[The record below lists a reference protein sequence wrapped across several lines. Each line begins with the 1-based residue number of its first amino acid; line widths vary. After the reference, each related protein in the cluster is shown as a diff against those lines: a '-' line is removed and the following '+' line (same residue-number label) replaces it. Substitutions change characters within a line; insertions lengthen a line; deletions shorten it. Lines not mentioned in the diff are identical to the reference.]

1 MIQDVAEG
9 LWVWRL
15 PHPDWREGLEWEQA
29 VASTC
34 VESGGE
40 VVLLDPLAPPRRR
53 DGRLGAARRP
63 AAHGRRRA
71 QAGSRP

>member
-15 PHPDWREGLEWEQA
+15 PYPDWREGLGWEQV

-40 VVLLDPLAPPRRR
+40 VVLLDPLAPRKTRRTSGSGSTPGRPR
-53 DGRLGAARRP
+53 
-63 AAHGRRRA
+63 
-71 QAGSRP
+71 SSSC